1 MSTGYPL
8 PPDAFNAGEF
18 ARNKVLR
25 ANQGRAAILQEFIS
39 LYNDFWGVSEPGKGS
54 RHTSAEMQQII
65 NIMPQATALQMLKD
79 SNALRDF
86 IVAVK
91 PNVIPAAYLDTAFE
105 STITNS
111 TIIIGNLRP
120 AWQAASEEVI

>member
-25 ANQGRAAILQEFIS
+25 ANQGRAAILQEFIT
-39 LYNDFWGVSEPGKGS
+39 LYNDFWGVSEPGRGS

-86 IVAVK
+86 IVAVE
-91 PNVIPAAYLDTAFE
+91 PNVIPVAYLDTAFE
-105 STITNS
+105 STVTNS
-111 TIIIGNLRP
+111 TIVIGNLRA
-120 AWQAASEEVI
+120 AWQTVSEGVT

>member
-39 LYNDFWGVSEPGKGS
+39 LYNDFWGVTEPGKGS
-54 RHTSAEMQQII
+54 RHTSSEMQQII
-65 NIMPQATALQMLKD
+65 NIMPQATALQMLSD

-86 IVAVK
+86 IAGVA
-91 PNVIPAAYLDTAFE
+91 PGVIPTAYLDTAFE
-105 STITNS
+105 ATITNS

-120 AWQAASEEVI
+120 AWQVVSEEVT

>member
-65 NIMPQATALQMLKD
+65 NIMPQATALQMLSD

-86 IVAVK
+86 IVSVA
-91 PNVIPAAYLDTAFE
+91 PGVIPVAYLDTAFE
-105 STITNS
+105 STVTNS

>member
-25 ANQGRAAILQEFIS
+25 ANQGRAAILQEFMS

>member
-25 ANQGRAAILQEFIS
+25 ANQGRAAILDQFVA
-39 LYNDFWGVSEPGKGS
+39 LYNDFWGVSEPGKGC

-65 NIMPQATALQMLKD
+65 NIMPQATALQMLRD

-86 IVAVK
+86 IVAVA
-91 PNVIPAAYLDTAFE
+91 PGVIPTAYMDTAFE
-105 STITNS
+105 TTITNS

-120 AWQAASEEVI
+120 AWQAVSEVI

>member
-39 LYNDFWGVSEPGKGS
+39 LYNDFWGVSEPSKGS
-54 RHTSAEMQQII
+54 RHTSSEMQQII
-65 NIMPQATALQMLKD
+65 NIMPQATALQMLSD

-86 IVAVK
+86 IVSVA
-91 PNVIPAAYLDTAFE
+91 PGVIPMAYMDTAFE
-105 STITNS
+105 STVTNS

-120 AWQAASEEVI
+120 AWQVVSEEVT

>member
-1 MSTGYPL
+1 MSIGYPL
-8 PPDAFNAGEF
+8 PPDSFNAGEF

-39 LYNDFWGVSEPGKGS
+39 LYNDFWGVTEPGKGS

-65 NIMPQATALQMLKD
+65 NIMPQATALQMLSD

-86 IVAVK
+86 IAGVA
-91 PNVIPAAYLDTAFE
+91 PGVIPTAHMDTAFE
-105 STITNS
+105 STVTNS

-120 AWQAASEEVI
+120 AWQVVSEEVT

>member
-1 MSTGYPL
+1 MSSGYPL

-25 ANQGRAAILQEFIS
+25 ANQGRAAILDQFIA

-65 NIMPQATALQMLKD
+65 NIMPQATALQMLSD

-86 IVAVK
+86 IVAVA
-91 PNVIPAAYLDTAFE
+91 PGVIPVAYMDTAFE
-105 STITNS
+105 ATIANS

-120 AWQAASEEVI
+120 AWQAVSEVI

>member
-25 ANQGRAAILQEFIS
+25 ANQGRAAILQEFIN
-39 LYNDFWGVSEPGKGS
+39 LYNDFWGVSEPSKGS
-54 RHTSAEMQQII
+54 RHTSSEMQQII
-65 NIMPQATALQMLKD
+65 NIMPQATALQMLSD

-86 IVAVK
+86 IVSVA
-91 PNVIPAAYLDTAFE
+91 PGVIPAAYLDTAFE
-105 STITNS
+105 ATITNS

-120 AWQAASEEVI
+120 AWQVVSEEVT

>member
-25 ANQGRAAILQEFIS
+25 ANQGRAAILDQFVA

-65 NIMPQATALQMLKD
+65 NIMPQATALQMLRD

-86 IVAVK
+86 IVAVA
-91 PNVIPAAYLDTAFE
+91 PGVIPTAYMDTAFE
-105 STITNS
+105 TTITNS

-120 AWQAASEEVI
+120 AWQAVSEEVT

>member
-1 MSTGYPL
+1 MSTSYPL

-25 ANQGRAAILQEFIS
+25 ANQGRAAILDQY
-39 LYNDFWGVSEPGKGS
+39 LTMYHDFWGVSEPGKGS

-65 NIMPQATALQMLKD
+65 NIMPQATALQMLRD

-86 IVAVK
+86 IVGVA
-91 PNVIPAAYLDTAFE
+91 PGVIPVAYLDTAFE
-105 STITNS
+105 STITNN
-111 TIIIGNLRP
+111 TIVIGNLRA
-120 AWQAASEEVI
+120 AWQVVPEEVM

>member
-25 ANQGRAAILQEFIS
+25 ANQGRAAILDQY
-39 LYNDFWGVSEPGKGS
+39 LAMYNDFWGVSEPGKGS
-54 RHTSAEMQQII
+54 RHTSAEMQAII
-65 NIMPQATALQMLKD
+65 NIMPQATALQMLRD
-79 SNALRDF
+79 SDALRDF
-86 IVAVK
+86 IVGVA
-91 PNVIPAAYLDTAFE
+91 PGVIPVAYMDTAFE
-105 STITNS
+105 TTITNS

-120 AWQAASEEVI
+120 AWQAVSEVI